1 MPLARTVTGRD
12 GLLNGIAASVTAG
25 AAATLTA
32 VGSRLRIQQTP
43 PPPPP
48 WRLVPAAARSLVSDA
63 RHHLPSS
70 AVGILFG
77 AAVGTAAGAVLLLS
91 QMERRMRKVTRPPAT
106 APPTPLPAQGVD
118 LSSALSTDVA
128 APANPP
134 LRPGGGAC
142 RRGQRDGCAA
152 AVFPHAARGA
162 GSAAPPVG

>member
-106 APPTPLPAQGVD
+106 APPAPLPAQGVD